1 MEMNIIMVDTVHFDM
16 GAWCIITVCGVSA
29 WIHKQF
35 YRGEVVFSGT
45 LYVEGGCPSLI
56 ADAMGKGIFH
66 IIFFKTQRFFILD
79 KCILKVKINPM
90 RSSGFHAI
98 CRIKLMMT
106 AFLAT
111 LYTSTVK
118 L

>member
-1 MEMNIIMVDTVHFDM
+1 M
-16 GAWCIITVCGVSA
+16 
-29 WIHKQF
+29 
-35 YRGEVVFSGT
+35 
-45 LYVEGGCPSLI
+45 
-56 ADAMGKGIFH
+56 
-66 IIFFKTQRFFILD
+66 LD

-90 RSSGFHAI
+90 RSSGFHGI
-98 CRIKLMMT
+98 RRIKVMMT